1 MQSKVQKMHFE
12 RIGHKESEIPFVRHY
27 PKNFVSFGQMVN
39 QKQAS
44 PIWKNLLIIIYMYAR
59 EDYLLSDRLSLLPG

>member
-1 MQSKVQKMHFE
+1 
-12 RIGHKESEIPFVRHY
+12 
-27 PKNFVSFGQMVN
+27 MVN

-44 PIWKNLLIIIYMYAR
+44 PIWKHLLIIIYIIYMCAR

>member
-1 MQSKVQKMHFE
+1 
-12 RIGHKESEIPFVRHY
+12 
-27 PKNFVSFGQMVN
+27 MVN

-44 PIWKNLLIIIYMYAR
+44 PIWKHLLIIIYMYAR